1 MTREELHIQTS
12 ELIKTNKRI
21 ALQWCTGL
29 GKSRASIE
37 MANYIQSKG
46 EGNIKILL
54 VVAESAHKDN
64 WAKEM
69 LKWKLLSNDVTVE
82 CYASLPKYKETNWD
96 LIIFDE
102 AHHLGTDLKLDI
114 LQSIITEH
122 VILLSA
128 TLPEILLQSLTR
140 IFGEFKVSKVSLK
153 QAIDEGMLPQPKV
166 FLIPLK
172 LDNTV
177 ANCTI
182 VEEWGEEKKRVEYR
196 CLFAQRWA
204 FLRDKKKYPNV
215 KLTIMCT
222 ALQKY
227 NYLTE
232 QFEYWKNRYMRTR
245 QEFVKAKWL
254 QAGSKRKRF
263 LGDMK
268 TNHVKVF
275 LNKLSRKRYICFC
288 SSIEQADYLG
298 KDKSIH
304 SKKNNSLDIIN
315 QFNNKEINRLFAVG
329 MLQEGQNLEGIQAG
343 VIVQL
348 DNAERAFIQKFGRT
362 IRADSPQQFIFYY
375 ENTRDIDYLENV
387 FEGVDE
393 AYISTIEN
401 LENFKL
407 NG

>member
-1 MTREELHIQTS
+1 MTRDDLHKQTN

-82 CYASLPKYKETNWD
+82 CYASLPKYKETWWD

-153 QAIDEGMLPQPKV
+153 EAIDEGMLPQPKV

-172 LDNTV
+172 LNSTIY
-177 ANCTI
+177 NCTI
-182 VEEWGEEKKRVEYR
+182 TEEWGDKDKRVTYK
-196 CLFAQRWA
+196 CTYPQRWE
-204 FLRDKKKYPNV
+204 FIRNKKKYPNV
-215 KLTIMCT
+215 TLYISCT
-222 ALQKY
+222 QLQKY
-227 NYLTE
+227 TYLTE
-232 QFEYWKNRYMRTR
+232 QFEYWKNLYMRSR
-245 QEFVKAKWL
+245 QEYMKNKWL
-254 QAGSKRKRF
+254 QAGSQRKRF
-263 LGDMK
+263 LGNIK
-268 TNHVKVF
+268 TEYVKI
-275 LNKLSRKRYICFC
+275 LLKKLQRKRLICFC
-288 SSIEQADYLG
+288 ASIEQADYLG

-304 SKKNNSLDIIN
+304 SKKSNSLEIIN
-315 QFNNKEINRLFAVG
+315 AFNNKEINRLFAVG
-329 MLQEGQNLEGIQAG
+329 MLQEGQNLEGIQTG
-343 VIVQL
+343 IIVQL

-362 IRADSPQQFIFYY
+362 IRADSPQQYIFYY

-393 AYISTIEN
+393 AYISTIRN
-401 LENFKL
+401 L
-407 NG
+407 